1 MALINK
7 ESERMDRLIHDLM
20 EFARLGRND
29 LRKRPVDLRQL
40 VKSIIEDFR
49 PQLRDR
55 QVVWQVGDLGEVE
68 ADPNLLRYAL
78 ANLIDNASK
87 YSRRRPRAEIKIDL
101 ADGHSH
107 EREAVIYVQ
116 DNGVGFD
123 MAHAKRLFSPFQRLH
138 NSKDYEGSGIG
149 LASVR
154 RIIQRHGGR
163 VWF

>member
-1 MALINK
+1 
-7 ESERMDRLIHDLM
+7 
-20 EFARLGRND
+20 
-29 LRKRPVDLRQL
+29 
-40 VKSIIEDFR
+40 
-49 PQLRDR
+49 
-55 QVVWQVGDLGEVE
+55 E

-78 ANLIDNASK
+78 ANLIDNALK

-116 DNGVGFD
+116 DNGDGFD

-149 LASVR
+149 LASGR
-154 RIIQRHGGR
+154 RIIQRPGGR
-163 VWF
+163 VWFESEPNKGATFYFTLARTLAMPDVPRQEPVAVGNHATAS